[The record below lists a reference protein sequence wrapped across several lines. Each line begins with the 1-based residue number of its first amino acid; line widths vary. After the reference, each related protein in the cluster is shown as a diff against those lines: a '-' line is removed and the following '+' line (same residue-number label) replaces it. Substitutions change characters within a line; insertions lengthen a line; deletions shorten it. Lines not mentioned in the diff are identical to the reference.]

1 MRERLDLSPDVMIDI
16 FYSPVLTLLATYS
29 LPLTSVAQISKK
41 FLDFFPCLH
50 RVAQARLGY
59 NRYQRYLLR
68 KMIALLFHTLF
79 IVTASNTNE
88 NRRIFINN
96 YMQDNNDVRIIMLQ
110 DLLDSQA
117 EKLKELEYYEHA
129 LQELILRMSMIREE
143 IRVTETIIH
152 VIKSEKADILK
163 KFIRSKDD
171 TRIIK

>member
-1 MRERLDLSPDVMIDI
+1 
-16 FYSPVLTLLATYS
+16 
-29 LPLTSVAQISKK
+29 
-41 FLDFFPCLH
+41 
-50 RVAQARLGY
+50 
-59 NRYQRYLLR
+59 
-68 KMIALLFHTLF
+68 
-79 IVTASNTNE
+79 
-88 NRRIFINN
+88 
-96 YMQDNNDVRIIMLQ
+96 MQDNNDVRIIMLQ